1 MVVRDRSAESKALT
15 DRFVASFA
23 NGNGDVIGPTAA
35 PISLQGDDRAAMA
48 QLVKD
53 VDWYRPPA
61 LVVITQPASDLAKA
75 VRTANWP
82 PTLLLA
88 WSAPV
93 EQPLAIEQLGVN
105 PLSRGPGW
113 NSFAQ
118 RFEQRW
124 GYKPGVVESA
134 GYDSGLMSALASV
147 QAGGRSGWD
156 LQWFSANAKPQPLCT
171 ALKLRAEGAKV
182 RPQAASSQFD
192 LSPAVP
198 PSAQLPLSRG

>member
-1 MVVRDRSAESKALT
+1 
-15 DRFVASFA
+15 
-23 NGNGDVIGPTAA
+23 
-35 PISLQGDDRAAMA
+35 
-48 QLVKD
+48 

-61 LVVITQPASDLAKA
+61 LVVITQPGSDLAKA
-75 VRTANWP
+75 VRAANWP
-82 PTLLLA
+82 STLLLA

-93 EQPLAIEQLGVN
+93 EQPLAVEQIGVN

-113 NSFAQ
+113 TSFAQ

-198 PSAQLPLSRG
+198 PSAQLQLSRG